1 MCAIVSVI
9 VIIGI
14 VTCLVQQNPLF
25 LHSSGVLRCIV
36 IPVVKRGL
44 KILHVLF
51 HAFQASTSFLICIIG
66 LHFFYQPLEQH
77 QIFYCMHTWTKS
89 TLVMLCYPGKLL
101 LKTSKIYYSF
111 LLNVTPLR
119 HAKIALLFM
128 ASC

>member
-44 KILHVLF
+44 KILHVL
-51 HAFQASTSFLICIIG
+51 
-66 LHFFYQPLEQH
+66 FFYQPLEQH